1 MNEESRGQGAPPS
14 LGATIWAGIE
24 GRCPSCHEGKLF
36 DGYLTLA
43 PRCEVCGLN
52 YDFADSGDGPAVFV
66 ILITGFIIVG
76 AALLVE
82 VFYQPPYWLH
92 AILWGTLAL
101 LLPLLLLRSF
111 KGVLIALQFRH
122 KAEEGKLVSGD

>member
-1 MNEESRGQGAPPS
+1 MHEESAGHGPQLS
-14 LGATIWAGIE
+14 LGSTIWAGLQ
-24 GRCPSCHEGKLF
+24 GRCPACHKGKLY
-36 DGYLTLA
+36 DGYLSLA
-43 PRCEVCGLN
+43 PRCNVCGLN

-82 VFYQPPYWLH
+82 VFYRPPYWLH

-101 LLPLLLLRSF
+101 VLPLLLLRSF

>member
-1 MNEESRGQGAPPS
+1 MDDSIPKPAHVA
-14 LGATIWAGIE
+14 LGSTIWAGLV
-24 GRCPSCHEGKLF
+24 GRCPSCHKGRLYN
-36 DGYLTLA
+36 GYLTLG
-43 PRCEVCGLN
+43 PRCGVCGLD

-66 ILITGFIIVG
+66 ILVTGFIVVG

-82 VFYQPPYWLH
+82 VFYQPSYWLH

-101 LLPLLLLRSF
+101 VLPLLLLRSF

-122 KAEEGKLVSGD
+122 KAEEGKLASGG

>member
-1 MNEESRGQGAPPS
+1 MNEERAGHDPHVS
-14 LGATIWAGIE
+14 LGSTIWAGLL
-24 GRCPSCHEGKLF
+24 GRCPACHQGKLY
-36 DGYLTLA
+36 DGYLSLA
-43 PRCEVCGLN
+43 PRCEVCGQS

-92 AILWGTLAL
+92 AVLWGTLAL
-101 LLPLLLLRSF
+101 VLPLLLLRSF